1 MSHMSSEK
9 KSVLL
14 FITAVFSLIFHI
26 SILVKNIY
34 CIVVVMFEP
43 VQDVDTL
50 FQNSSFS
57 DIFLISD
64 KLSTI
69 ISVLT

>member
-9 KSVLL
+9 KSFLL
-14 FITAVFSLIFHI
+14 FITAVFSLIFHN
-26 SILVKNIY
+26 SLLVKNIY
-34 CIVVVMFEP
+34 CLVVVMFEQ

-69 ISVLT
+69 ICSLT